1 VPVRRVFAGCSGP
14 SRRSEPALATLASR
28 VSDDEA
34 TVAGLSSKPDAQIAD
49 LQDKNDTPSLTV
61 LATSASLASLNDN
74 LNRILNLLQN
84 GQPNPHNKSVS
95 AIDPDRTRKF

>member
-14 SRRSEPALATLASR
+14 SRQSEPVLATLESR

-34 TVAGLSSKPDAQIAD
+34 TVAGLSSKRDAQIAD
-49 LQDKNDTPSLTV
+49 LQSKNDTPSPTV

-95 AIDPDRTRKF
+95 TIDPDRTRKF